1 MREDVD
7 ALESLTTD
15 DRLTALEDL
24 TIDDRLAALE
34 RGYFQ
39 SVSVTRGTQGSA
51 NVDYPWFAG
60 GTDVL
65 SVAAGAYRITACYD
79 ISPTGSA
86 NQSTILRIALTTT
99 GTVTRMR
106 CVVVADVERVT
117 NVTRL
122 TAVNTNEQM
131 YLTPQ
136 NNLNLNL
143 RGHIEGY
150 IIFSTAGT
158 IMPVFSWSANCVL
171 ADTGTDVNVNTGT
184 FFELRGISNAL
195 DGWS

>member
-7 ALESLTTD
+7 D
-15 DRLTALEDL
+15 
-24 TIDDRLAALE
+24 LE
-34 RGYFQ
+34 RTYFQ
-39 SVSVTRGTQGSA
+39 SVSTTRGTRGSA
-51 NVDYPWFAG
+51 NVDYTWFAD
-60 GTDVL
+60 GTETL
-65 SVAAGAYRITACYD
+65 SVAAGTYRITACYD

-122 TAVNTNEQM
+122 TDVNTNEQM
-131 YLTPQ
+131 YMTPQ
-136 NNLNLNL
+136 NNLNYNL
-143 RGHIEGY
+143 RGQVEGY

-158 IMPVFSWSANCVL
+158 IKPVFSWSAKCVL
-171 ADTGTDVNVNTGT
+171 ADTGADVHVNTGT

-195 DGWS
+195 NGWSYERG